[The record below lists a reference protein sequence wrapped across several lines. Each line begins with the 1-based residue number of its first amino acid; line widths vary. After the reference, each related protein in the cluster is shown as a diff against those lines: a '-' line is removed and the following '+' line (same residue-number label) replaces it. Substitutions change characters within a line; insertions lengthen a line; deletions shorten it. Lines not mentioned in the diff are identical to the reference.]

1 MRASYAQQYERTA
14 SLFLKG
20 EEEYVARW
28 RAYLSSAPL
37 WCERREREGVRGRDT
52 FLGQEIVGPGR
63 SLNYASGVGN
73 GIRVCIRVKLSSGAK
88 HSVKEAALYKCE

>member
-1 MRASYAQQYERTA
+1 MASVLRT
-14 SLFLKG
+14 

-73 GIRVCIRVKLSSGAK
+73 VIRVCIRVKRELGRKTFSKRSGT
-88 HSVKEAALYKCE
+88 LQM